1 MASLWYLISDVF
13 LLDALPKET
22 ITGTT
27 KICKIWGLNIPTLQP
42 AAIDRWGK
50 AYINSW
56 ISELHWCP
64 KKWYH
69 QEWSFGGAN
78 SMTSCGF
85 WGSGISMSHPSKNH
99 QKLEGQYLVFAA
111 RFAAMTTFRPWEIY
125 PATSLDSKVAKCQV
139 MVTDR
144 LFFVMRCQNR
154 PKPSHFTFHFYPSAI
169 EHGLMEQLPFS
180 SMIFPIFPINYPPCS
195 Y

>member
-1 MASLWYLISDVF
+1 MVF
-13 LLDALPKET
+13 DLR
-22 ITGTT
+22 
-27 KICKIWGLNIPTLQP
+27 CV
-42 AAIDRWGK
+42 
-50 AYINSW
+50 
-56 ISELHWCP
+56 
-64 KKWYH
+64 
-69 QEWSFGGAN
+69 SFGCFTKRDNHWYNQNLQDLGFEHTYSA
-78 SMTSCGF
+78 TSSYRQMGKGLYKFMDF
-85 WGSGISMSHPSKNH
+85 WVTLMSEKVVPPREEFRGCQLNDQLRFLELRNIYVAPSSKNH

-144 LFFVMRCQNR
+144 LFFVMGCQNL